1 MFSWEAF
8 FWHGY
13 CFNLINHIVC
23 GFVLDLLNWNHKFTG
38 VIMRIATLIIS
49 LLLFCGS
56 AAQSQVIG
64 QYFPPLNPQAEWD
77 TLSAQQLGWCTEN
90 IPTLYEKLER
100 SNTKGYILLYKGR
113 IVLEKYFGD
122 FGKDSAWYWASAGK
136 ALTSFL
142 IGKAQEEKKLSIE
155 DPTSKYLGNG
165 WTAIPK
171 EQEDNIKIKHQLM
184 MTTGISDEVADL
196 DCTKDTCLQYLA
208 EPGTRWA
215 YHNAPYTLLEEVI
228 AKATGQTLNAYTQS
242 AIKNRIGMSGLWIK
256 VGPYNNVY
264 GSTARAMARFGHLM
278 LNDGI
283 WNGDTIMKDREYFRA
298 MITRSQASNP
308 SYGYLWWLN
317 GQGGYML
324 PGFQFFF
331 NGNLAKDAPEDAVS
345 GIGKNGQ
352 IVSFSKQHELV
363 MIRMG
368 QAPDSLGFVP
378 NFFMSDLWKSTM
390 DVACRATSVED
401 EGEIKSAIAVHDDMI
416 RFTNPEPN
424 SRIMIFDMAGK
435 KVHEQIDHAPIDI
448 SKYFSGVYA
457 VVISS
462 KKGNI
467 TEQFVKRQ

>member
-1 MFSWEAF
+1 MRGFFLAWLLFSIIKQF
-8 FWHGY
+8 ISSI
-13 CFNLINHIVC
+13 CLR
-23 GFVLDLLNWNHKFTG
+23 FVFTVHYSG

-49 LLLFCGS
+49 LLLLSGNS
-56 AAQSQVIG
+56 ANSQVIG

-77 TLSAQQLGWCTEN
+77 TLSAQNLGWCTEN
-90 IPTLYEKLER
+90 IPALYEHLER

-122 FGKDSAWYWASAGK
+122 FAKDSAWYWASAGK
-136 ALTSFL
+136 TLTSFL

-171 EQEDNIKIKHQLM
+171 EQEDNIKIKHQLT
-184 MTTGISDEVADL
+184 MTTGLNDEVADW
-196 DCTKDTCLQYLA
+196 DCTNDTCLQYLA

-228 AKATGQTLNAYTQS
+228 SKATGQTLNAYTQS
-242 AIKNRIGMSGLWIK
+242 SIKNRIGMTGLWVK
-256 VGPYNNVY
+256 LGFNNVY
-264 GSTARAMARFGHLM
+264 LSTPRAMARFGHLM

-283 WNGDTIMKDREYFRA
+283 WNGDTIMKDRDYLRA
-298 MITRSQASNP
+298 MVTRSQVLNP

-317 GQGGYML
+317 GQSGYML

-331 NGNLAKDAPEDAVS
+331 NGNLAKEAPSDVIS
-345 GIGKNGQ
+345 GLGKNGQ
-352 IVSFSKQHELV
+352 IVSYSKQHELV

-378 NFFMSDLWKSTM
+378 NFFMNDTWKLTM
-390 DVACRATSVED
+390 DVACKATSVE
-401 EGEIKSAIAVHDDMI
+401 ENGEMLSAMTVFDNMV
-416 RFTNPEPN
+416 RFTNPEPD
-424 SRIMIFDMAGK
+424 SRIMIFDMTGK
-435 KVHEQIDHAPIDI
+435 KVHEQVDHAPIDI
-448 SKYFSGVYA
+448 SNYSSGVYA
-457 VVISS
+457 LVISS
-462 KKGNI
+462 KKGII